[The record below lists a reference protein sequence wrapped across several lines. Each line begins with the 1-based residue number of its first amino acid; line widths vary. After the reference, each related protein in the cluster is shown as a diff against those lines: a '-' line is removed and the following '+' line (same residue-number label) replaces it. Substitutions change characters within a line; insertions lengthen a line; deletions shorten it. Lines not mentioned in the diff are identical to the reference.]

1 MRLRSTAAVFVGALA
16 LALPTAGPSVADD
29 HGERALGTLHYQYL
43 DAAGSERRGQ
53 IRPADNDT
61 CYLLTRTSRDE
72 PAIEVRNET
81 ESLAVLFDNRNCD
94 GVAEKVLKPG
104 EKAKRVEV
112 VSVYFKPVAKEDA
125 VTGGTGGT
133 GGNGGTGGTGGNGS
147 TGGTGGNGTWPGRD
161 DRPRDDEADEDLT
174 DGSTGSTGST
184 GGTGGT
190 GDNGSN
196 GTNGGTGDNGS
207 NGTSGGT
214 GGTGGNGTWPGR
226 DDQVRDDQS
235 DQSDQ
240 NQSQNQNQNSDEEE
254 EEDLLTAIF
263 RTLG

>member
-81 ESLAVLFDNRNCD
+81 ESLAVLFDNRSCN
-94 GVAEKVLKPG
+94 GEAEKVLKPG

-112 VSVYFKPVAKEDA
+112 VSVYFKPVDEEDP
-125 VTGGTGGT
+125 GR
-133 GGNGGTGGTGGNGS
+133 GGNGGN
-147 TGGTGGNGTWPGRD
+147 GGNGTGPGRD
-161 DRPRDDEADEDLT
+161 DRPRDDEANEDLT
-174 DGSTGSTGST
+174 GGNGGNGTGPGRDDRPRDDEANEDLT
-184 GGTGGT
+184 GG
-190 GDNGSN
+190 
-196 GTNGGTGDNGS
+196 NGGN
-207 NGTSGGT
+207 
-214 GGTGGNGTWPGR
+214 GGNGTWPGR
-226 DDQVRDDQS
+226 DDQSRDDQT
-235 DQSDQ
+235 D
-240 NQSQNQNQNSDEEE
+240 QNQNQNQNRDDEEE
-254 EEDLLTAIF
+254 EEEDFLAAIF
-263 RTLG
+263 RALG

>member
-16 LALPTAGPSVADD
+16 LALPTAGPSAADD

-81 ESLAVLFDNRNCD
+81 ESLAVLFDNRSCE
-94 GVAEKVLKPG
+94 GEAEKVLKPG
-104 EKAKRVEV
+104 EKAKQVEV
-112 VSVYFKPVAKEDA
+112 VSVYFKPVAKEDS
-125 VTGGTGGT
+125 GT
-133 GGNGGTGGTGGNGS
+133 GGNGGNGGT
-147 TGGTGGNGTWPGRD
+147 GTWPGRD
-161 DRPRDDEADEDLT
+161 DRPRDDEADEDQT
-174 DGSTGSTGST
+174 DS
-184 GGTGGT
+184 GTGG
-190 GDNGSN
+190 N
-196 GTNGGTGDNGS
+196 
-207 NGTSGGT
+207 
-214 GGTGGNGTWPGR
+214 GGNGTWPGR
-226 DDQVRDDQS
+226 EDRPRE

-240 NQSQNQNQNSDEEE
+240 NQNQNQDQNQNQNRDDEEE

-263 RTLG
+263 RALG

>member
-1 MRLRSTAAVFVGALA
+1 MRLRSTAAAFVGALA

-81 ESLAVLFDNRNCD
+81 ESLAVLFDNRSCD
-94 GVAEKVLKPG
+94 GEAEKVLKPG

-112 VSVYFKPVAKEDA
+112 VSVYFKPVTAEDSA
-125 VTGGTGGT
+125 TGGKGGTGD
-133 GGNGGTGGTGGNGS
+133 
-147 TGGTGGNGTWPGRD
+147 TGGNGTWPGRD

-174 DGSTGSTGST
+174 DGSTGSTG
-184 GGTGGT
+184 G
-190 GDNGSN
+190 
-196 GTNGGTGDNGS
+196 NGGN
-207 NGTSGGT
+207 

-226 DDQVRDDQS
+226 DDQSRDDQS
-235 DQSDQ
+235 DQGDQSDQ
-240 NQSQNQNQNSDEEE
+240 NQNRGDEEE

-263 RTLG
+263 RALG

>member
-81 ESLAVLFDNRNCD
+81 ESLAVLFDNRSCN
-94 GVAEKVLKPG
+94 GEAEKVLKPG

-112 VSVYFKPVAKEDA
+112 VSVYFKPVDEEDP
-125 VTGGTGGT
+125 GRGDN
-133 GGNGGTGGTGGNGS
+133 GGNGGN
-147 TGGTGGNGTWPGRD
+147 GGNGTGPGRD
-161 DRPRDDEADEDLT
+161 DRPRDDEANEDLT
-174 DGSTGSTGST
+174 
-184 GGTGGT
+184 GG
-190 GDNGSN
+190 
-196 GTNGGTGDNGS
+196 NGGN
-207 NGTSGGT
+207 
-214 GGTGGNGTWPGR
+214 GGNGTWPGR
-226 DDQVRDDQS
+226 DDQSRDDQT
-235 DQSDQ
+235 D
-240 NQSQNQNQNSDEEE
+240 QNQNQNRDDEEE
-254 EEDLLTAIF
+254 EEEDFLAAIF
-263 RTLG
+263 RALG